1 MSVGT
6 ALVSLLG
13 AGVAGAGAGA
23 GAVGASSREA
33 RIRLVIDGAAVG
45 ALGGV
50 EGGVLPTSR
59 RDQNPPTG
67 DPTASPTIGT
77 GVSGRFAARI
87 DMNWARIF

>member
-23 GAVGASSREA
+23 VGASSRDA
-33 RIRLVIDGAAVG
+33 RTRLLIDGAAVG

-67 DPTASPTIGT
+67 DPTASPTIGM

-87 DMNWARIF
+87 DMNWVWIF